1 MHLMGE
7 RQSTGELPAAAAML
21 SLVELYEMAN
31 CWRCRY
37 LFRRRRS
44 WLSDSRE
51 REGLFIKLDMARSVE
66 AICLEVETEIC
77 ALSV

>member
-1 MHLMGE
+1 MMETTVHLMGE

-37 LFRRRRS
+37 LFQ
-44 WLSDSRE
+44 E
-51 REGLFIKLDMARSVE
+51 EEIVVE
-66 AICLEVETEIC
+66 
-77 ALSV
+77 